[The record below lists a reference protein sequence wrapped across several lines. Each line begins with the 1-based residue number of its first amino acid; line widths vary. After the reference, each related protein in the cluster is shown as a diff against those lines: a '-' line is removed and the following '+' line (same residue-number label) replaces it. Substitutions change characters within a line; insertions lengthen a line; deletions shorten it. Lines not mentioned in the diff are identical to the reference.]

1 MLVRFRALFCVLSVL
16 LTPGGLLA
24 APSEVRGTWLTTTS
38 SDHLSAGNVSTTMQ
52 SLRSVGL
59 NTVYVESWKNGYT
72 NFPSP
77 TLQAFTGVSSL
88 NPTLGGRNLLAE
100 TKTAAANAGLVHGAW
115 FEYGLSAGF
124 GNPNNPLAIKAR
136 DNGWLLKDQS
146 GNYTNSSNGFSW
158 MNPLVPEVRNLI
170 KGIAVDAVNQ
180 FDLQIIQF
188 DDRLSWP
195 VEFGWDDYTRAAYL
209 AETGRSL
216 PTNVYNSNFA
226 SWRRQKMQQFVTEL
240 HAAIRA
246 AKPSIVI
253 SLAPSIQSFSR
264 TEYNADWSAW
274 MAAGLFDEVLPQAY
288 RSTIAEFNAIWPA
301 QITAAGS
308 NDEKLGAGLRILGTG
323 AATPW
328 NDLKQM
334 LDRVRADDALGHSLW
349 FSNGVIGAG
358 SYRDQLTAYY
368 NVAQLGHAPHPLF
381 VPVPEPTS
389 AAVVLGA
396 LPLLSRRRRSSS
408 LRSARHCS

>member
-1 MLVRFRALFCVLSVL
+1 MHAPGILLVAACL
-16 LTPGGLLA
+16 LVATTTSRG
-24 APSEVRGTWLTTTS
+24 APPEIRGTWLTTTS
-38 SDHLSAGNVSTTMQ
+38 SDHLSAAKLNSTMM
-52 SLRSVGL
+52 SLRAVGL

-77 TLQAFTGVSSL
+77 TLQSFTGVSSL

-100 TKTAAANAGLVHGAW
+100 TKVAATNAGLVHGAW
-115 FEYGLSAGF
+115 FEYGLAAGF
-124 GNPNNPLAIKAR
+124 GNPGNPLAVKAR
-136 DNGWLLKDQS
+136 DNGWLLKDQA

-158 MNPLVPEVRNLI
+158 LNPLVPEVRNLI
-170 KGIAVDAVNQ
+170 KGIAVDAINQ
-180 FDLQIIQF
+180 FDLQVIQF

-195 VEFGWDDYTRAAYL
+195 VEFGWDDYTRNAYR

-216 PTNVYNSNFA
+216 PTNAYNSNFA

-240 HAAIRA
+240 LTAIRA
-246 AKPSIVI
+246 AKPGIVI

-288 RSTIAEFNAIWPA
+288 RSTIADFNAIWPA

-308 NDEKLGAGLRILGTG
+308 NRGKLGAGLRILGTG

-328 NDLKQM
+328 DDLRQM
-334 LDRVRADDALGHSLW
+334 IDRARADNVLGHSLW
-349 FSNGVIGAG
+349 FSNGILDPGY
-358 SYRDQLTAYY
+358 YRDQLTAYY

-381 VPVPEPTS
+381 QPVPEPASSLTLS
-389 AAVVLGA
+389 GAIAVLA
-396 LPLLSRRRRSSS
+396 RRRR
-408 LRSARHCS
+408 RTHR

>member
-1 MLVRFRALFCVLSVL
+1 MPVKGVPVELCCL
-16 LTPGGLLA
+16 LTAVAVAHAA
-24 APSEVRGTWLTTTS
+24 APELRGTWLTTTS
-38 SDHLSAGNVSTTMQ
+38 SDHLSAGNVVSTMQ
-52 SLRSVGL
+52 QLRAVGL

-88 NPTLGGRNLLAE
+88 NPSLGGRNLLAE
-100 TKTAAANAGLVHGAW
+100 TKTAAANANLVHGAW

-124 GNPNNPLAIKAR
+124 GNPANPLAIKAR
-136 DNGWLLKDQS
+136 DQGWLLKDQA
-146 GNYTNSSNGFSW
+146 GNYTNASNGFSW
-158 MNPLVPEVRNLI
+158 LNPLVPEVRNLI

-216 PTNVYNSNFA
+216 PSNVYNSAFTN
-226 SWRRQKMQQFVTEL
+226 WRQQKMQQFVAEL

-253 SLAPSIQSFSR
+253 SLAPSIEDFSR
-264 TEYNADWSAW
+264 REYNADWAAW
-274 MAAGLFDEVLPQAY
+274 MNAGLFDEVLPQAY
-288 RSTIAEFNAIWPA
+288 RSTIGEFNAIWPD
-301 QITAAGS
+301 QLAAGGS
-308 NDEKLGAGLRILGTG
+308 NVEKVGGGLRVLGSG

-328 NDLKQM
+328 IDLKQM
-334 LDRVRADDALGHSLW
+334 IDRTRADNAFGHSLW
-349 FSNGVIGAG
+349 FSNGVIGSG

-368 NVAQLGHAPHPLF
+368 DVDHLGHAPHPLF
-381 VPVPEPTS
+381 QALPEPAS
-389 AAVVLGA
+389 AAAAWGMIA
-396 LPLLSRRRRSSS
+396 LLLHRRRRHSP
-408 LRSARHCS
+408 